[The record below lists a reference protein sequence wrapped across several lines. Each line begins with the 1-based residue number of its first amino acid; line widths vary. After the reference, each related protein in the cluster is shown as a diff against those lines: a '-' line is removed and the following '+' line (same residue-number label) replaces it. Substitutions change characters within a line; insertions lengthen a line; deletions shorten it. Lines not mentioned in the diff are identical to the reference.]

1 MVVRSLVIASALVA
15 AGPAPAR
22 ADDGP
27 ALSEVLALVRA
38 QAAEIAALKV
48 RLVALEADEGAP
60 APVLV
65 TDRASGRIS
74 ERATPALAPAPVA
87 DEALAPVP
95 ASVGEPSGF
104 SIKPR
109 GRIEADTVAYHS
121 RDGRAYDDGAGFRRA
136 RLGVQGT
143 LPGSFKY
150 QIEADFAGGDKAK
163 LDDTYLRYS
172 GIEGTDITIGFHKIY
187 HSLDSATSDLD
198 VSFMERSMVSNAF
211 EVGAGGKM
219 GLSALT
225 SGPNWSVQYGV
236 MLSSPNSGD
245 ADKDGWSLAG
255 RATYA
260 PVMAE
265 GRLLHVGVSAYVR
278 HEDDELVSFS
288 DRPEIRNDSFK
299 PYDSGTVAASHYSYL
314 GGEVATSY
322 GPLTLQGEISRM
334 QTSAS
339 TGDHN
344 FWGTTLQASYM
355 LTGESKP
362 YSGGKGAFG
371 RLKPHR
377 AMGEGGFGAVE
388 LALRFSHLDV
398 RDGGT
403 GTVGDTL
410 TLGLNWYMTDAV
422 RLMINAVDFG
432 AKASGGIIT
441 AKGQAYGMRAQVRW

>member
-1 MVVRSLVIASALVA
+1 MVMRSLVIASALIA
-15 AGPAPAR
+15 AGTAHAE
-22 ADDGP
+22 DGTE
-27 ALSEVLALVRA
+27 LSEVLALVRA
-38 QAAEIAALKV
+38 QAEEIAALKA
-48 RLVALEADEGAP
+48 RLSALEGTHVPVLVSDRAAPASAPVTDEAP
-60 APVLV
+60 APV
-65 TDRASGRIS
+65 S
-74 ERATPALAPAPVA
+74 
-87 DEALAPVP
+87 
-95 ASVGEPSGF
+95 ASVSKPSGF
-104 SIKPR
+104 TIKPR
-109 GRIEADTVAYHS
+109 GRIEADTVAYDS

-143 LPGSFKY
+143 LPGGFKY

-225 SGPNWSVQYGV
+225 SGENWSFQYGV

-245 ADKDGWSLAG
+245 ADKDGWSVAG

-260 PVMAE
+260 PIMAE
-265 GRLLHVGVSAYVR
+265 GRLLHLGASAYVR
-278 HEDDELVSFS
+278 HEDDELVSFA

-299 PYDSGTVAASHYSYL
+299 PYDSGTVAASRYTYL
-314 GGEVATSY
+314 GGELAATY
-322 GPLTLQGEISRM
+322 GSLTLQGEVSRM
-334 QTSAS
+334 QTSADA
-339 TGDHN
+339 GNHD

-362 YSGGKGAFG
+362 YSGSKGIFG
-371 RLKPHR
+371 RLKPYKSI
-377 AMGEGGFGAVE
+377 GEGGLGAVE
-388 LALRFSHLDV
+388 LALRFSHLDL
-398 RDGGT
+398 RDGDT
-403 GTVGDTL
+403 GTAGDTF

-422 RLMINAVDFG
+422 RLMVNAVDFG
-432 AKASGGIIT
+432 ATASGGIIT
-441 AKGQAYGMRAQVRW
+441 AKGRAYGMRAQVRW